1 MDATGET
8 FGLVE
13 HCIQSKDLVPE
24 SNETAILRSRRFG
37 TLFYAID
44 CVGDCKP
51 EQLRERIPLGHN
63 VHRSRIANEPS
74 AGYDLASSQLAGA
87 FGIGFPFLRRSPPI
101 LVHAGGEI
109 KLILFSASTS
119 TL

>member
-13 HCIQSKDLVPE
+13 HCIQSKDLVPG

-51 EQLRERIPLGHN
+51 EQLRERIPLGHD
-63 VHRSRIANEPS
+63 VRRSRIANEPPT
-74 AGYDLASSQLAGA
+74 GNDLASSQLAGVSVLD
-87 FGIGFPFLRRSPPI
+87 FPSSGEVPRSSSMPG
-101 LVHAGGEI
+101 V
-109 KLILFSASTS
+109 K
-119 TL
+119 